1 MSQIF
6 DYIFLKDKKVKEI
19 NIESITNSLE
29 IGKHE
34 FVGETDLCE
43 TGIVRDL
50 FIGELNNGTI
60 ILGNEITYKMIHES
74 EIRNNFLNEFP
85 DCEIYSKSYDDRV
98 MVFGFVLGING
109 EFICAKEGGDGT
121 FSEGTSTQMEE
132 ELRANNEDFD
142 EHVITYK
149 LMEKFEEQYL
159 GKLINNFDCR
169 EIKLLKY
176 QKN

>member
-6 DYIFLKDKKVKEI
+6 DYIFLKGKKIKEI
-19 NIESITNSLE
+19 KIESLTTALE

-60 ILGNEITYKMIHES
+60 IFGNGITFKMIHES
-74 EIRNNFLNEFP
+74 GTRDNFLKEFP
-85 DCEIYSKSYDDRV
+85 DCEIFSKSYDDRV

-109 EFICAKEGGDGT
+109 EFVCAKEGGDGI
-121 FSEGTSTQMEE
+121 FSEGSSTLLEE
-132 ELRANNEDFD
+132 ELRTNNQEFD
-142 EHVITYK
+142 EHIITYK

-159 GKLINNFDCR
+159 GKSIDKFDCK

-176 QKN
+176 QTN